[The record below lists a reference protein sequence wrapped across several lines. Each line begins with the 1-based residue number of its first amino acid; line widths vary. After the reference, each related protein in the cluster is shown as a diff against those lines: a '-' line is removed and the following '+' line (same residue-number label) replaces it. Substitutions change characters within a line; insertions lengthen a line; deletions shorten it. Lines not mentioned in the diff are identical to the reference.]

1 MPYAMNRG
9 VRINY
14 EVEGDGPTLLLL
26 HGSTQ
31 SIADWREAGYAD
43 ALQDASAARSSDLRG
58 HGQSDKPHDPAAYD
72 WPLLVEDAT
81 CVLDDRGISSADVFG
96 YSAGSFI
103 ALGMAMSAR
112 ERLRSLII
120 GGASNKW
127 GGLSES
133 GRKLLEQGMES
144 YVRASFEANG
154 PLPADR
160 RQRQLAND
168 PTALIASLSG
178 RRCTP
183 TREQLGSFDKPT
195 FIYVGE
201 ADPRLAD
208 SKEMASQLPSAT
220 LVTLPGTNHS
230 DGFWRS
236 DLILP
241 HLIPFLVEVSP

>member
-14 EVEGDGPTLLLL
+14 EVEGDGSPLLLL
-26 HGSTQ
+26 HGTTQ

-43 ALQDASAARSSDLRG
+43 ALRDHRQLVSLDLRG
-58 HGQSDKPHDPAAYD
+58 HGQSEKPHDHAAYD

-103 ALGMAMSAR
+103 ALGMAMSAP
-112 ERLRSLII
+112 ERVHSLII

-127 GGLSES
+127 AGLSEG

-144 YVRASFEANG
+144 FVRVSFEANG
-154 PLPADR
+154 PLPADQ

-168 PTALIASLSG
+168 PDALIASLSG
-178 RRCTP
+178 PRCTP

-195 FIYVGE
+195 FIYAGE
-201 ADPRLAD
+201 DDPRLED
-208 SKEMASQLPSAT
+208 SKEMASQLPRAT
-220 LVTLPGTNHS
+220 LVTLPDINHVQ
-230 DGFWRS
+230 GFWRS

-241 HLIPFLVEVSP
+241 YLIPFLVEVSP